1 MKNLSLILAILFLAF
16 IVEAQ
21 NVERSERSKERKTA
35 KSSVSKSKDRS
46 SKTKVAKSTKTS
58 RTSASRLSKSSQRVS
73 KDRKT
78 KNSSNSSAIRS
89 SDSRRNRSTRNQTA
103 TTTRASRDSKS
114 TGFSRKVKTE
124 SANRSTRNSASL
136 VSTARKNSDSRS
148 VGSRNYIP
156 KTAARYNAARKVYSR
171 NKIRVNRIV
180 SAALHTY
187 STLEYRRLHKPY
199 RKPLLSTIF
208 WNAKMYRNY
217 RLWYPDFNLWYYP
230 YGYRIHT
237 VSAYDSYRYIGEVA
251 RIYGRVSEVWYS
263 YETKEYYLYIGGSF
277 PYHDFTVVLKAR
289 DARRYSWDPER
300 FFTNRRLVVTGLV
313 SLFEEK
319 PEMFIR
325 KRSQINIY

>member
-21 NVERSERSKERKTA
+21 NVERSERSKERKIA

-58 RTSASRLSKSSQRVS
+58 RTSASRSSKSSQRVS

-103 TTTRASRDSKS
+103 TTTRASRVSKS
-114 TGFSRKVKTE
+114 SGFSRKVKTE
-124 SANRSTRNSASL
+124 SANRSTRNSSSR

-156 KTAARYNAARKVYSR
+156 KTATRYNAARKVYSR

-187 STLEYRRLHKPY
+187 STLEFRRLHKPY

-217 RLWYPDFNLWYYP
+217 RLWYPDFKLWYYP

-237 VSAYDSYRYIGEVA
+237 ISAYDSYNYIGEIA
-251 RIYGRVSEVWYS
+251 RVYGEVTEVWYS
-263 YETKEYYLYIGGSF
+263 RDTREYFLYIGG
-277 PYHDFTVVLKAR
+277 PYPYQDFTIILKSR
-289 DARRYSWDPER
+289 DARRFSWDPVR
-300 FFTNRRLVVTGLV
+300 YFTNRHLTATGLLSV
-313 SLFEEK
+313 FEDK
-319 PEMFIR
+319 PEMQIR
-325 KRSQINIY
+325 KRSQISMY

>member
-103 TTTRASRDSKS
+103 TTTRASRVSKS
-114 TGFSRKVKTE
+114 SGFSRKVKAE
-124 SANRSTRNSASL
+124 SSNRSARNSASR

-156 KTAARYNAARKVYSR
+156 KTATRYNAARKVYSR

-187 STLEYRRLHKPY
+187 STLEFRRLHKPY

-237 VSAYDSYRYIGEVA
+237 ISAYDSYNYIGEIA
-251 RIYGRVSEVWYS
+251 RVYGEVTEVWYS
-263 YETKEYYLYIGGSF
+263 RDTREYFLYIGD
-277 PYHDFTVVLKAR
+277 PYPYQDFTIILKSR
-289 DARRYSWDPER
+289 DARRFSWNPVR
-300 FFTNRRLVVTGLV
+300 YFTNRHLTATGLLSV
-313 SLFEEK
+313 FEDK
-319 PEMFIR
+319 PEMQIR
-325 KRSQINIY
+325 KRSQISMY